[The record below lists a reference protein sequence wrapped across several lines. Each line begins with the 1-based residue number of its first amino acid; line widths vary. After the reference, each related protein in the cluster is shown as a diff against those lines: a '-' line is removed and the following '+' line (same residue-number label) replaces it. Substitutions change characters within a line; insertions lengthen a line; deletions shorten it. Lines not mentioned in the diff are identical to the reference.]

1 MPNCT
6 WHASCTLWRGEL
18 PMTRLESASEGS
30 ERSAPTHARP
40 APASHFDLPQVID
53 ELRRGDQYERTGH
66 AARTLVKCPELRI
79 LLIVLRRNAELKEHR
94 TNQPVSIHLLSG
106 HIRVALPEY
115 EETIRGL
122 LVIEPGVA
130 HKVSAVTDSA
140 FLLTM
145 PWSEHT
151 EG

>member
-1 MPNCT
+1 
-6 WHASCTLWRGEL
+6 
-18 PMTRLESASEGS
+18 MTRLESASEGTG
-30 ERSAPTHARP
+30 RSAPAHARP
-40 APASHFDLPQVID
+40 APASHFDLIQAID
-53 ELRRGDQYERTGH
+53 ELRSGHQYKRAGH

-79 LLIVLRRNAELKEHR
+79 VLIVLRRDAQLKEHR

-106 HIRVALPEY
+106 RIRVALPEY
-115 EETIRGL
+115 EETVGGL

-130 HKVSAVTDSA
+130 HDVSAVTDSA

-145 PWSEHT
+145 PWSEHA

>member
-1 MPNCT
+1 VAIST
-6 WHASCTLWRGEL
+6 EHRSRG
-18 PMTRLESASEGS
+18 P
-30 ERSAPTHARP
+30 
-40 APASHFDLPQVID
+40 
-53 ELRRGDQYERTGH
+53 
-66 AARTLVKCPELRI
+66 TLVKCPELRI
-79 LLIVLRRNAELKEHR
+79 VLIVLRRNAELKEHK

-106 HIRVALPEY
+106 QICVALPEY
-115 EETIRGL
+115 EQAVGGL

-130 HKVSAVTDSA
+130 HDVTAVTDSA